1 MTSEQLF
8 TIISNRKRAVAHKS
22 LKSRKE
28 MDSIK
33 EITTYKKEAMTTKER
48 ILYEAMKLFS
58 IHGFDSVS
66 IRTIAKE
73 VGVANSAL
81 YKHFK
86 SKQEIFD
93 AIVARSKERFKQ
105 QYTVAFQSIQS
116 QKQMKDICLLMYEFQ
131 TMDEWIVMFRRLL
144 MMEQFKNDAIADIYN
159 EFFVEMP
166 VRTQEV
172 IFQELIQKKIMKDKN
187 ARVMAIE
194 LYAPF
199 FLYHTA
205 PKPIQKELLEQHVEH
220 FLETYLM

>member
-1 MTSEQLF
+1 MTSEQVF
-8 TIISNRKRAVAHKS
+8 TIMSNRKRAVAHKS

-33 EITTYKKEAMTTKER
+33 EITTCKGQAMTTKER

-93 AIVARSKERFKQ
+93 AIVARSKERFTQ
-105 QYTVAFQSIQS
+105 QYSVAFQSIQS

-131 TMDEWIVMFRRLL
+131 TKDEWIVMFRRLL
-144 MMEQFKNDAIADIYN
+144 MMEQFKNDAIAEIYN

-205 PKPIQKELLEQHVEH
+205 SKPIQKELLEQHVEH
-220 FLETYLM
+220 FFETYLM